1 MAEQQPVDQRPLDG
15 VVQSGTEQ
23 APPKVEEKAPEVSEV
38 EERARAQGW
47 VPKEEWDGDPAA
59 WRPASV
65 FVDRGE
71 LLGKIK
77 SQSTEMRELKTMV
90 NYLAEQNR
98 KLYEAGYEKAIA
110 ELQNARD
117 QAVEAG
123 DSRAVREL
131 DKQIRDHE
139 KAAAEATKPV
149 QVKQSQNAAAEL
161 YQEFLQR
168 NTWYEKDEV
177 MQDWANGAAVKF
189 KTKNPNAADQD
200 VYTHLSEEARR
211 KFPEKFKRAGAPN
224 PEGSSN
230 RAGGSPSKKDG
241 NSDFDRLLDTLS
253 EDEAQIA
260 RNLVK
265 RGHVTKEEFMESI
278 KLVGGIRR

>member
-1 MAEQQPVDQRPLDG
+1 MAEEKLIDQRPIG
-15 VVQSGTEQ
+15 GTPPPEQQ
-23 APPKVEEKAPEVSEV
+23 APETPAEPEQRSEI

-47 VPKEEWDGDPAA
+47 VPKEEWEGDPAA
-59 WRPASV
+59 WRPAAV

-77 SQSTEMRELKTMV
+77 SQSSEMRELKGMV

-98 KLYEAGYEKAIA
+98 KLYEAGYQKAIS
-110 ELQNARD
+110 ELENARD

-123 DSRAVREL
+123 DTRAVREL

-139 KAAAEATKPV
+139 KAAQEATKPV
-149 QVKQSQNAAAEL
+149 RVRENTNAAAEL
-161 YQEFLQR
+161 YQDFVKA
-168 NTWYEKDEV
+168 NAWYEKDEV
-177 MQDWANGAAVKF
+177 MQDWANGLAVKF

-200 VYTHLSEEARR
+200 VYTHLAEEARR

-230 RAGGSPSKKDG
+230 RAGASTPRKDG
-241 NSDFDRLLDTLS
+241 NSDFDRFVGTLS
-253 EDEAQIA
+253 EEEATIA

-265 RGHVTKEEFMESI
+265 RGHVSKEEFMESM

>member
-1 MAEQQPVDQRPLDG
+1 MAEEKLVDQRPL
-15 VVQSGTEQ
+15 GTEANPGTQ
-23 APPKVEEKAPEVSEV
+23 TLETPAAPEVDAI

-47 VPKEEWDGDPAA
+47 VPKDEWDGDPAA
-59 WRPASV
+59 WRPAAV

-98 KLYEAGYEKAIA
+98 KLYEAGYEKAIS
-110 ELQNARD
+110 ELQYARD

-123 DSRAVREL
+123 DSRAVRDL

-149 QVKQSQNAAAEL
+149 QVKQSQHTAQEL

-168 NTWYEKDEV
+168 NDWYEKDEV
-177 MQDWANGAAVKF
+177 MQDWANGAAVKY
-189 KTKNPNAADQD
+189 KTKNPNAADNE
-200 VYTHLSEEARR
+200 VYTHLADEARR

-224 PEGSSN
+224 PEGASG
-230 RAGGSPSKKDG
+230 RAGGGSPSKKDG
-241 NSDFDRLLDTLS
+241 NSDFDRLLDNLS

-278 KLVGGIRR
+278 KLVGGIKR